1 MVVSYIISDDL
12 ISDGKEYEISGEK
25 VYEISGDDTLY
36 EISGG
41 DVNNVIS
48 QLEIA
53 YLNAIRD
60 KIKSFQDVFT
70 IDSDGKNMTL
80 FKEFNDIKEKNK
92 FQDSQNE
99 STKIAFM
106 ERYLY
111 LIIKVIFFIILLITF
126 LYRIRDQLVFNFNF
140 SSAQQQISMIGQ
152 KTNESI
158 RSLGDKSNSSI
169 KTNTMVQKNNT

>member
-1 MVVSYIISDDL
+1 MVVSISYIPDDL
-12 ISDGKEYEISGEK
+12 ISGGTVYGISGGT
-25 VYEISGDDTLY
+25 VYEVSGGTLY
-36 EISGG
+36 EVSGG
-41 DVNNVIS
+41 IIS
-48 QLEIA
+48 QLETA
-53 YLNAIRD
+53 YLTKIGD